1 MRPHSQGR
9 SQSPLAE
16 DGLKSPDDK
25 VDKVASE
32 RRPTAAKRAKYFAK
46 TSLEEK
52 YKSLPIV
59 FKSNALLAGSNFLE
73 GRRICFPL
81 IYNSKNN

>member
-1 MRPHSQGR
+1 M
-9 SQSPLAE
+9 AE
-16 DGLKSPDDK
+16 DDPKSQVDK
-25 VDKVASE
+25 ADKVASE

-59 FKSNALLAGSNFLE
+59 FKSNALLG
-73 GRRICFPL
+73 
-81 IYNSKNN
+81 K